1 MVAATELKKNQVPA
15 RNQVM
20 TGSLQG
26 FTTFCQLWNCNYA
39 KPLEYSW
46 LLRHRN
52 LTATSSN
59 FSEQIAKTV
68 FAGHTECKCPAPGHK
83 WLWLLGRN
91 LSQNGPTQWFG
102 TRSYLLEADEV
113 LSLWPCNWKQKARLH
128 WPCSSVCRGPY
139 LNTSTER
146 RQASASSFFPV
157 LGWGMLQ
164 QEFQIFQGSHWQR
177 CPRLELPFCSSPA
190 LRFHKFR
197 VKVCKV

>member
-1 MVAATELKKNQVPA
+1 MVAAKELEKNQVPA

-26 FTTFCQLWNCNYA
+26 FTTFCQLWNRNYA

-46 LLRHRN
+46 LLRHTN

-157 LGWGMLQ
+157 LGLRNAATR
-164 QEFQIFQGSHWQR
+164 ISDI
-177 CPRLELPFCSSPA
+177 PRLSLAKMSTSRASILLKSCTAISQVQGKSM
-190 LRFHKFR
+190 
-197 VKVCKV
+197 